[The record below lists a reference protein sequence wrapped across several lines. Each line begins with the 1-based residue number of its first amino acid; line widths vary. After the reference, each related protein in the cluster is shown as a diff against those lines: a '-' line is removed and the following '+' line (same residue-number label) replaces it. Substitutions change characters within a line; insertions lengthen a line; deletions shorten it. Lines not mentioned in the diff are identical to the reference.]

1 MNTCLQSRSVGSP
14 KWSILLLAAWL
25 TGLAACGGPGDEAA
39 DDKSTPADRRA
50 AEESPEAATAGGE
63 REGDSAD
70 PAGGP
75 DPADHYDPARRRYE
89 VTEAREIELP
99 DIAREPELLLTV
111 RAPAS
116 DDGAPYPM
124 VIFSHGAGGSGNA
137 FENLS
142 RQLAAQ
148 GYVVVHPWHADS
160 IDLARRR
167 GASWFDESRG
177 IEPVIDRVDL
187 IDRITD
193 VQLIVRETGTIAE
206 RLERPGLIDAARLG
220 MAGHSAG
227 AMTTQF
233 AAGVRLFPPR
243 SRFTHG
249 LVQPVPEISAF
260 VIISGQGTTRP
271 ALNED
276 SWQNCHRP
284 MLVITGSADRVPSG
298 GETPESRRHPFEYAP
313 ADGTKYLAFI
323 DGATHDAY
331 QGGRFDRLRGD
342 APPENADWIER
353 ITALLTVTMMDA
365 FVAEDGAARAWLDQ
379 GRVQDVPGGEL
390 EWKTK

>member
-1 MNTCLQSRSVGSP
+1 MITRSRFHNVRFCGS
-14 KWSILLLAAWL
+14 STFLLIAWL
-25 TGLAACGGPGDEAA
+25 TGLVACSGPSDNAAELEAA
-39 DDKSTPADRRA
+39 SEEEQAAADNVETAHAGREQNGRSA
-50 AEESPEAATAGGE
+50 APSEDPGSAES
-63 REGDSAD
+63 
-70 PAGGP
+70 
-75 DPADHYDPARRRYE
+75 YDPARLRYE
-89 VTEAREIELP
+89 VAEARELELP
-99 DIAREPELLLTV
+99 DIARDPKLLLTV
-111 RAPAS
+111 RAPES

-124 VIFSHGAGGSGNA
+124 VIFSHGGGGSGDA

-142 RQLAAQ
+142 RRLAAR

-160 IDLARRR
+160 IELARRR

-177 IEPVIDRVDL
+177 IEQVMNRVDL

-193 VQLIVRETGTIAE
+193 VQLIVRETEAIAD
-206 RLERPGLIDAARLG
+206 LLGRPGLIDAARLG

-260 VIISGQGTTRP
+260 AIISGQGTTRP

-276 SWQNCHRP
+276 SWQHCHRP
-284 MLVITGSADRVPSG
+284 MLVITGSADQVPFSD
-298 GETPESRRHPFEYAP
+298 ETTESRRHPFEFAP

-331 QGGRFDRLRGD
+331 QGGGFDRLWGD
-342 APPENADWIER
+342 TPPENVDWIER
-353 ITALLTVTMMDA
+353 ITTSLTVAMMDA
-365 FVAEDGAARAWLDQ
+365 YVANDEAARAWLNQ
-379 GRVQDVPGGEL
+379 GQVRDIPGGEL
-390 EWKTK
+390 EWETK